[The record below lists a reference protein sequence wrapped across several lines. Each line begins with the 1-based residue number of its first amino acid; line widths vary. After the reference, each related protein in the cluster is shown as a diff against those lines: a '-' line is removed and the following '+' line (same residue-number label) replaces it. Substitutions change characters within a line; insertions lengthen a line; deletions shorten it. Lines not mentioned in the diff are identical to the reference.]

1 VSSDTPPNKENEVTL
16 RLGDIAPDFTTD
28 TTHRRLSFHEWLGDS
43 WGVLFS
49 HPGDFTP
56 VCTTELGKAALLAD
70 EFAHRDTKLIGLSVD
85 SVDSHVA
92 WEADIAETQG
102 ASVEFPIIADEDRH
116 VSELYD
122 MIHPNESRTA
132 TVRSLFVIGPDK
144 RVKLILVYPM
154 STGRNFAEILRALD
168 SLQLADQHPIAT
180 PADWKPGQDVIIG
193 LGVSDEEAAE
203 EFPGY
208 RTVRPY
214 LRFTAEPAA

>member
-1 VSSDTPPNKENEVTL
+1 MTL

-28 TTHRRLSFHEWLGDS
+28 TTQGLVSFHDWLGDS

-70 EFAHRDTKLIGLSVD
+70 EFERRDTKIIGLSVD
-85 SVDSHVA
+85 SVESHLT
-92 WEADIAETQG
+92 WESDIASTQG
-102 ASVEFPIIADEDRH
+102 AAVRFPIIADEDRH

-122 MIHPNESRTA
+122 MIHPNESQTA
-132 TVRSLFVIGPDK
+132 TVRSLFVIGADK

-168 SLQLADQHPIAT
+168 SLRLADQHPVAT
-180 PADWKPGQDVIIG
+180 PADWQPGQDVIVG
-193 LGVSDEEAAE
+193 LGVSDEQAAE

-208 RTVRPY
+208 RTIKPY
-214 LRFTAEPAA
+214 LRFTTEPAA